1 MLTQEQIQHIQQRT
15 HLYAK
20 KCRQWPAFAHDAL
33 DDIAHDLWVDVLSA
47 LQNYDP
53 SKGDWKHFV
62 DNVLRKRFCVLLKKR
77 FRQKRFTP
85 DTPVSL
91 EDLFEADVPTTQ
103 EDPETA
109 EVRRKIGLQIQKMP
123 EAIRNVM
130 EKAQTLSLRQMSRD
144 MGQPRHKIRELYRQG
159 LDTLAQLGDETSF
172 LEERLKR
179 RCLSVSLNFLDTATL
194 RDVSELPLEELSFLM
209 NRLKQAGETQ
219 DRRKKT
225 LTEALKMRFGG
236 TAADRLHQAGKDT
249 GTVRFK
255 EGDMTIVAQFRKK
268 VEWDQNIL
276 AQLASEF
283 PAEVKCQ
290 YSFDEKAFE
299 ALSEEQKQR
308 FNMAR
313 TVKIAGYEFTIK
325 EEE

>member
-1 MLTQEQIQHIQQRT
+1 MLTDEQIQHLQQRT

-20 KCRQWPAFAHDAL
+20 KCRQWPAFANDSL

-47 LQNYDP
+47 LQNYD
-53 SKGDWKHFV
+53 SRKGDWKHFV
-62 DNVLRKRFCVLLKKR
+62 DNVLRKRFCVLLKKK

-85 DTPVSL
+85 NAPVSWD
-91 EDLFEADVPTTQ
+91 DLYEADMPTTQ
-103 EDPETA
+103 EDPET
-109 EVRRKIGLQIQKMP
+109 EECRRKVWLQIQKMP
-123 EAIRNVM
+123 ETVRDII
-130 EKAQTLSLRQMSRD
+130 EKAQTLSLRQVSRD

-194 RDVSELPLEELSFLM
+194 RDIAELPLDELNFLM

-219 DRRKKT
+219 EKRKKV
-225 LTEALKMRFGG
+225 LSEALKMRFGG

-255 EGDMTIVAQFRKK
+255 EGKATIVAQFRKK
-268 VEWDQNIL
+268 VEWDQDL
-276 AQLASEF
+276 LSQLASEF

-290 YSFDEKAFE
+290 YSVDEKTYE
-299 ALSEEQKQR
+299 AMSEEQKQQ
-308 FNMAR
+308 FNTAR
-313 TVKIAGYEFTIK
+313 TIKVAGYEFTIK